1 MAQVQIGPV
10 MERESAEVTMTAGST
25 AAGDV
30 AAFATLTERHYPA
43 VLRYLTRQTGDPH
56 LAADLVQE
64 TFVAAFR
71 HMDQL
76 RDDLSFPAWIF
87 QIARNQ
93 FRAELR
99 RRRLRSAIS
108 LDWLF
113 ERPGEIDAALSLA
126 DQSTDVARRD
136 DIQRALDRL
145 PPAPREALLLHA
157 LGGFTGLEVS
167 RILGISHEAAR
178 KRINRAEAD
187 FRDHY
192 RALTGDEHVLP
203 TV

>member
-1 MAQVQIGPV
+1 MAQSGIIPG
-10 MERESAEVTMTAGST
+10 RESEMTVESDRAVVRDS
-25 AAGDV
+25 AD
-30 AAFATLTERHYPA
+30 FATLTERHYPP
-43 VLRYLTRQTGDPH
+43 VLRYLTRQTGDPD
-56 LAADLVQE
+56 LATDLAQE

-71 HMDQL
+71 SQAQL

-99 RRRLRSAIS
+99 RRRLRAAVS

-113 ERPGEIDAALSLA
+113 DRPGETDPALRHPDHSA
-126 DQSTDVARRD
+126 DVARRD

-145 PPAPREALLLHA
+145 APAPREALLLHA
-157 LGGFTGLEVS
+157 LGGFTGLEVAG
-167 RILGISHEAAR
+167 ILDISHEAAR
-178 KRINRAEAD
+178 KRISRAEAD
-187 FRDHY
+187 FRHHY

-203 TV
+203 TS